1 MQKIVTITDEKIIK
15 DILDNAKYGTMA
27 LCIDNKPYSIP
38 FNFIQCNNVFY
49 FHGNKKGKKIDII
62 QQNNFA
68 SFSVVEEYSLLPSYF
83 STDTGNAKP
92 ATHLFSSVMIDGVIQ
107 IVQNYDEKVEVFQSL
122 MEKYQPEGKFNHLR
136 DKQMYEKI
144 INATGMF
151 KLLPKSISGKV
162 KLGQNWDNERF
173 NRVISHL
180 KTRGTARDLD
190 TLKRMEQLRKNIL

>member
-1 MQKIVTITDEKIIK
+1 MQKIVTITDEKTIK

-27 LCIDNKPYSIP
+27 LCFDNKPYSIP
-38 FNFIQCNNVFY
+38 FNFTQSNGFFY

-83 STDTGNAKP
+83 STNTGSAKP
-92 ATHLFSSVMIDGVIQ
+92 ATHLFSSVIIDGIIK
-107 IVQNYDEKVEVFQSL
+107 IVEDYDEKVEVFQSL
-122 MEKYQPEGKFNHLR
+122 MEKYQPEGKFNNLN

-151 KLLPKSISGKV
+151 KLIPELISGKV
-162 KLGQNWDNERF
+162 KLGQNWDDERF
-173 NRVISHL
+173 DRVITHL
-180 KTRGTARDLD
+180 KARGTAQDLD
-190 TLKRMEQLRKNIL
+190 TIKRMEQLKIDIL